1 MQRPSLPQYLGL
13 AVAAYSQPAY
23 GIQHSAF
30 MHAFTVLAIEFVPGY
45 LSMHRV
51 FGYLPIDVMRGY
63 PIS

>member
-1 MQRPSLPQYLGL
+1 VQRPSLPQYLGF
-13 AVAAYSQPAY
+13 AVAAYSEPAY

-30 MHAFTVLAIEFVPGY
+30 MHAFTVAIEFVPGY

-63 PIS
+63 SIS